1 MLPQGHYERSV
12 ARKRRCADDIRVCE
26 LMGNKLCAR
35 IARAEWQKL
44 HTHIQKMEAKNEASI
59 KPMPQFDGGSTKID
73 TQGR

>member
-1 MLPQGHYERSV
+1 
-12 ARKRRCADDIRVCE
+12 
-26 LMGNKLCAR
+26 MGNKLCAR